1 MATSKVEALDKEAEK
16 LRALNLKMKETQS
29 ALAAAEK
36 RAAAA
41 EADEQRQSAELA
53 AHVRSLEACQAEL
66 VACSEA
72 RESLA
77 GAHEELVSVHAQT
90 AVQLQDV
97 TAQQAVLEKL
107 CDDMH
112 VQIKDLEAA
121 KGALV
126 AQVDTLEGAAVAQD
140 KVVQGLKEQ
149 VKGKE
154 EAMAAKDKSLAIV
167 QADLEEAE
175 KQVDIVT
182 QKLESSKGEMMRL
195 QRVEAGNGDLQECIT
210 SLRAERQEAQDQL
223 VDAKFEVF
231 RYRYRYRYRY
241 RLGR

>member
-1 MATSKVEALDKEAEK
+1 MRDS
-16 LRALNLKMKETQS
+16 
-29 ALAAAEK
+29 LAAE
-36 RAAAA
+36 
-41 EADEQRQSAELA
+41 
-53 AHVRSLEACQAEL
+53 
-66 VACSEA
+66 
-72 RESLA
+72 
-77 GAHEELVSVHAQT
+77 HEELVSVHAQT

-126 AQVDTLEGAAVAQD
+126 AQVDTLEGAAAAQD

-154 EAMAAKDKSLAIV
+154 EAMVAKDKSLAIV

-195 QRVEAGNGDLQECIT
+195 QRVEAGNGDLQVCVCVCVCV
-210 SLRAERQEAQDQL
+210 LAARAE
-223 VDAKFEVF
+223 
-231 RYRYRYRYRY
+231 
-241 RLGR
+241 